1 MLNILVTV
9 KVVPKPEEV
18 KVDQE
23 TKTLDRGSARS
34 EINPAD
40 MAVIETALK
49 LKDKYGA
56 NVTVLSMGPPFADIF
71 LKVAMAMGCDNGV
84 LLTDRVL
91 AGADTLATSYALAKA
106 IDAIGDQDLVI
117 CGEESSD
124 GATGQVPQ
132 GIAEWLDY
140 PHVTYAT
147 ALDLDEENNKLE
159 AVRSLSNVTEKV
171 RVPLPAV
178 AAITTGAHEPR
189 FMDFERR
196 QELEN
201 GNTVKML
208 SAADIKVDPER
219 IGNAGSPTIVTELK
233 QLKTSERKNIRID
246 GNTATEKAE
255 RIWEYLEKEGIL
267 KN

>member
-23 TKTLDRGSARS
+23 TKTLDRGNARS

-56 NVTVLSMGPPFADIF
+56 NVTVLSMGPPFADKFI
-71 LKVAMAMGCDNGV
+71 KVAMAMGCDNGV

-117 CGEESSD
+117 
-124 GATGQVPQ
+124 
-132 GIAEWLDY
+132 
-140 PHVTYAT
+140 
-147 ALDLDEENNKLE
+147 
-159 AVRSLSNVTEKV
+159 
-171 RVPLPAV
+171 
-178 AAITTGAHEPR
+178 
-189 FMDFERR
+189 
-196 QELEN
+196 
-201 GNTVKML
+201 
-208 SAADIKVDPER
+208 
-219 IGNAGSPTIVTELK
+219 
-233 QLKTSERKNIRID
+233 
-246 GNTATEKAE
+246 
-255 RIWEYLEKEGIL
+255 
-267 KN
+267 

>member
-1 MLNILVTV
+1 
-9 KVVPKPEEV
+9 
-18 KVDQE
+18 
-23 TKTLDRGSARS
+23 
-34 EINPAD
+34 
-40 MAVIETALK
+40 
-49 LKDKYGA
+49 
-56 NVTVLSMGPPFADIF
+56 
-71 LKVAMAMGCDNGV
+71 
-84 LLTDRVL
+84 
-91 AGADTLATSYALAKA
+91 
-106 IDAIGDQDLVI
+106 
-117 CGEESSD
+117 
-124 GATGQVPQ
+124 
-132 GIAEWLDY
+132 
-140 PHVTYAT
+140 
-147 ALDLDEENNKLE
+147 
-159 AVRSLSNVTEKV
+159 
-171 RVPLPAV
+171 V

-267 KN
+267 KA

>member
-23 TKTLDRGSARS
+23 TKTLDRGNARS

-56 NVTVLSMGPPFADIF
+56 NVTVLSMGPPFADKFI
-71 LKVAMAMGCDNGV
+71 KVAMAMGCDNGV

-132 GIAEWLDY
+132 GIAEWLDFS
-140 PHVTYAT
+140 HVTYAT

-208 SAADIKVDPER
+208 SAADIKVDPKR
-219 IGNAGSPTIVTELK
+219 IGNAGSPTIVTGLK
-233 QLKTSERKNIRID
+233 QLKTPERKNIRIE
-246 GNTATEKAE
+246 GKTAAEKAE